1 MVSRRLVARILILA
15 ALSLLSVNG
24 WAARGRDPYG
34 GYVYPAGA
42 RQGTQVRV
50 TVGGQNLQNAKEVYF
65 TGAGLSASVIE
76 TVRPLGNK
84 QIRDAGQHLRVLLRQ
99 RWAETLRPGMA
110 VTPEK
115 LAAELKA
122 LDPLPDH
129 PWLRG
134 LEKKSL
140 TELEELRDTLQDPKR
155 QPNAQIGEWAIID
168 ITVASNAAP
177 GHREMRVRT
186 PTGMTN
192 PLPFEV
198 SRLPEVPE
206 PARKGMTLATV
217 TPPVA
222 FNGQIMP
229 GETDQ
234 FRLQCKRGQ
243 KLVVTTQA
251 RRLVPYLADA
261 VPGWFQAVVVL
272 RDAMGMEVAYAD
284 DYRYD
289 PDPVLLVNVPED
301 GEYTLEIRDS
311 IYRGRED
318 FVYRMIVG
326 EQPFI
331 TSLFPLGGPAG
342 SPVTATVG
350 GWNLPQTQVQLE
362 AGPEGGRLRGLTLK
376 TRDWTS
382 NSRSYDVD
390 TLPEALEAEPNDL
403 VKQAL
408 VVTLPQIINGR
419 IASTGDVDTVQ
430 FEGRA
435 GDEFVAEVRA
445 RRLGSPLDAL
455 LRLTNAAG
463 KPVAL
468 NDDHEDK
475 ESGLI
480 TDHADSYLTVRLPSN
495 GRYYLQ
501 LSDTRRQG
509 GDDYAYR
516 LRLSQP
522 RPNFALRV
530 TPSSL
535 NVQAM
540 RTAPVTVYA
549 LRSEGFAGAID
560 LKLKGAPTGYVL
572 SGGHIPAGRDKVAL
586 TLTVPADRLNQ
597 PVALQL
603 EGQAQIAG
611 ATVTRPAIPAE
622 DMMQAFAYWHLVPSQ
637 QFIVCGSGPGRWTP
651 DFALSTPGTVRLVS
665 GGTTQVQFKLSR
677 ALQNNLPLRPQ
688 LSNAPAGITLQESTV
703 KADLLTLVLKADNI
717 SVGYSDNLI
726 IECFSEFQ
734 PKRPDGKPAPK
745 QRLSI
750 GFLPAL
756 SFEVVKQ

>member
-1 MVSRRLVARILILA
+1 MVSRRLLSRTLTLA
-15 ALSLLSVNG
+15 ALSLLGVSG

-65 TGAGLSASVIE
+65 TGTGLTATIVE
-76 TVRPLGNK
+76 TVRPLQQK

-134 LEKKSL
+134 LENKSL

-168 ITVASNAAP
+168 ITVAPKASP
-177 GHREMRVRT
+177 GHRELRVRT
-186 PTGMTN
+186 LSGMTN

-198 SRLPEVPE
+198 SRLPEVAE
-206 PARKGMTLATV
+206 PARKGVTLAAV

-222 FNGQIMP
+222 LNGQIMP

-272 RDAMGMEVAYAD
+272 RDAKGTEVAYAD

-289 PDPVLLVNVPED
+289 PDPVLLVNIPED

-318 FVYRMIVG
+318 FVYRMLVG

-331 TSLFPLGGPAG
+331 TSLFPLGCPAG
-342 SPVTATVG
+342 APVTATVS
-350 GWNLPQTQVQLE
+350 GWNLSQTQVQLE
-362 AGPEGGRLRGLTLK
+362 AGPEGGKLRGLTLNTK
-376 TRDWTS
+376 DWTS

-390 TLPEALEAEPNDL
+390 ALPEALEVEPNDL

-408 VVTLPQIINGR
+408 TVTLPQIINGR
-419 IASTGDVDTVQ
+419 IASAGDVDTVV

-455 LRLTNAAG
+455 LRLTDAAG
-463 KPVAL
+463 KMIAL

-475 ESGLI
+475 GAGLI
-480 TDHADSYLTVRLPSN
+480 TDHADSYLSVRLPRT
-495 GRYYLQ
+495 GRYYLH

-516 LRLSQP
+516 LRLSHP
-522 RPNFALRV
+522 RPDFALRV

-535 NVQAM
+535 NVQAL

-560 LKLKGAPTGYVL
+560 LKLKGAPAGYVL
-572 SGGHIPAGRDKVAL
+572 SGGHIPAGRDRVVL
-586 TLTVPADRLNQ
+586 TLTVPPDKLNQ
-597 PVALQL
+597 PLALQL

-637 QFIVCGSGPGRWTP
+637 QFMICGSGMGRWIP
-651 DFALSTPGTVRLVS
+651 DFAPPAPGTVRLVS
-665 GGTTQVQFKLSR
+665 GGTTAVQFKLSR
-677 ALQNNLPLRPQ
+677 ALQGNLALKPQ
-688 LSNAPAGITLQESTV
+688 LSKAPVGTTLQESTV
-703 KADLLTLVLKADNI
+703 KADLFTLVLKADNTP
-717 SVGYSDNLI
+717 VGYSDNLI
-726 IECFSEFQ
+726 IECFSEIQ

-745 QRLSI
+745 QRISI
-750 GFLPAL
+750 GFLPAVP
-756 SFEVVKQ
+756 FEVVKQ